1 MAKHQNSTRAILVL
15 EAPWEIDSAD
25 SNRTSVLPFVDGVA
39 KLAGDTEVYLANF
52 YDKSSFGKAL
62 DCLCK
67 TKFLNTIVYIAAHG
81 FEDKVQG
88 IKLLDALSAVASKS
102 RAYNITGV
110 LLGSCFV
117 GENVS
122 AMQACIEDSNLKW
135 CVGYSSTCD
144 WLPGTM
150 IDTAIL
156 AEMSQLDPDSDDF
169 KSRDLIV
176 KHFAEA
182 LNPFSLTFPI
192 GEDYER
198 SPVQLQNSIRFV
210 VQPAGQ
216 GKQSKDVSADVFRE
230 YKIFQRIEGD
240 A

>member
-1 MAKHQNSTRAILVL
+1 MARHQNATRAILVL
-15 EAPWEIDSAD
+15 EAPWEIDSED

-81 FEDKVQG
+81 YKDKVQG

-110 LLGSCFV
+110 LLGSCYV
-117 GENVS
+117 GENVT
-122 AMQACIEDSNLKW
+122 AMQACIEDSNLRW
-135 CVGYSSTCD
+135 CVGYSSASY
-144 WLPGTM
+144 WLSGTM

-156 AEMSQLDPDSDDF
+156 AKMSQLDNDDF

-176 KHFAEA
+176 EHFAEA
-182 LNPFSLTFPI
+182 LSPFSLTFPI

-198 SPVQLQNSIRFV
+198 SQVQLQDSIRFV
-210 VQPAGQ
+210 VQPSGQ

-230 YKIFQRIEGD
+230 YKNFQVIEDD

>member
-1 MAKHQNSTRAILVL
+1 MARHQNATRAILVL
-15 EAPWEIDSAD
+15 EAPWEIDSED

-81 FEDKVQG
+81 YKDKVQG

-110 LLGSCFV
+110 LLGSCYV
-117 GENVS
+117 GENVT
-122 AMQACIEDSNLKW
+122 AMQACIEDSNLRW
-135 CVGYSSTCD
+135 CVGYSSTSY
-144 WLPGTM
+144 WLSGTM

-156 AEMSQLDPDSDDF
+156 AKMSQLDNDDF

-176 KHFAEA
+176 EHFAEA
-182 LNPFSLTFPI
+182 LSPFSLTFPI

-198 SPVQLQNSIRFV
+198 SQVQLQDSIKFV
-210 VQPAGQ
+210 VQPSGQ

-230 YKIFQRIEGD
+230 YKNFQLIEDD